1 MESDAR
7 YYRRRACE
15 ELAAADRAVT
25 SAARD
30 RRLQLVGL
38 YLGRLRELDEPSP
51 FNERELMR
59 RLSGSGPALAW
70 PTEAAR
76 ESQLA

>member
-15 ELAAADRAVT
+15 ELSAADRAIT
-25 SAARD
+25 SEARD

-38 YLGRLRELDEPSP
+38 YLGKLRELDEPSP
-51 FNERELMR
+51 FSERELMR
-59 RLSGSGPALAW
+59 RLGGSRPTAAW
-70 PTEAAR
+70 RAEAR
-76 ESQLA
+76 KSQLV

>member
-15 ELAAADRAVT
+15 ELSAADRAVT

-38 YLGRLRELDEPSP
+38 YLDKLREMDERSP
-51 FNERELMR
+51 VNERELQR
-59 RLSGSGPALAW
+59 RLGGNRPVVSWQP
-70 PTEAAR
+70 EIR

>member
-15 ELAAADRAVT
+15 ELSAADRAVT
-25 SAARD
+25 LAARD

-38 YLGRLRELDEPSP
+38 YLGKLRELDEPSP
-51 FNERELMR
+51 FTERELTR
-59 RLSGSGPALAW
+59 RLSAHEPAVAW
-70 PTEAAR
+70 QAAVR

>member
-15 ELAAADRAVT
+15 ELSAADRAVT
-25 SAARD
+25 LAARD

-38 YLGRLRELDEPSP
+38 YLDKLREMDEPSP
-51 FNERELMR
+51 FTERELMR
-59 RLSGSGPALAW
+59 RLGGNRPVVAW
-70 PTEAAR
+70 QPELR

>member
-15 ELAAADRAVT
+15 ELSAADRAVT
-25 SAARD
+25 LAARD

-38 YLGRLRELDEPSP
+38 YLDKLRELDEPSP
-51 FNERELMR
+51 FSERELMR
-59 RLSGSGPALAW
+59 RLGGTRPAMAW
-70 PTEAAR
+70 QVPVR
-76 ESQLA
+76 ESQLV

>member
-15 ELAAADRAVT
+15 ELSAADRAVT

-38 YLGRLRELDEPSP
+38 YLDKLRELDEPSP

-59 RLSGSGPALAW
+59 RLGGHKPVIDWQA
-70 PTEAAR
+70 PVQER
-76 ESQLA
+76 QLV

>member
-15 ELAAADRAVT
+15 ELSAADRAVT
-25 SAARD
+25 PAARD

-38 YLGRLRELDEPSP
+38 YLDRLREMDEPSP
-51 FNERELMR
+51 VNERELMR
-59 RLSGSGPALAW
+59 RLEGGNRPVVSWQPAVQ
-70 PTEAAR
+70 
-76 ESQLA
+76 ESQVA

>member
-15 ELAAADRAVT
+15 ELSAADRAVT

-38 YLGRLRELDEPSP
+38 YLGKLRELDEPSP

-59 RLSGSGPALAW
+59 RLSGQRPAVAW
-70 PTEAAR
+70 QASAR

>member
-15 ELAAADRAVT
+15 ELSAADRAVT

-38 YLGRLRELDEPSP
+38 YLDKLREMDEPSP
-51 FNERELMR
+51 INERELMR
-59 RLSGSGPALAW
+59 RLGGNRPVVSWQP
-70 PTEAAR
+70 EVR

>member
-15 ELAAADRAVT
+15 ELSAADRAVT
-25 SAARD
+25 VAARD

-38 YLGRLRELDEPSP
+38 YLDKLREMDEPSP
-51 FNERELMR
+51 FSERELMR
-59 RLSGSGPALAW
+59 RLDRHQPAVAW
-70 PTEAAR
+70 HQPIR

>member
-7 YYRRRACE
+7 YYRRRAVE

-38 YLGRLRELDEPSP
+38 YLDRLRELDEPSP

-59 RLSGSGPALAW
+59 RRAGQRPAMGWLA
-70 PTEAAR
+70 AA
-76 ESQLA
+76 ESQLV

>member
-15 ELAAADRAVT
+15 ELSAADRAVT

-38 YLGRLRELDEPSP
+38 YLDKLREMDEPSP

-59 RLSGSGPALAW
+59 RLGGHRPVVSWQP
-70 PTEAAR
+70 EVR
-76 ESQLA
+76 ETQVA

>member
-15 ELAAADRAVT
+15 ELSAADRAIT

-38 YLGRLRELDEPSP
+38 YLGKLRELDEPSP
-51 FNERELMR
+51 FNERELLR
-59 RLSGSGPALAW
+59 RLGTGRPVLAW
-70 PTEAAR
+70 PAEAR
-76 ESQLA
+76 ESQLV

>member
-15 ELAAADRAVT
+15 ELSAADRAVT

-38 YLGRLRELDEPSP
+38 YLGKLRELDEPSP

-59 RLSGSGPALAW
+59 RLSVNRPAMAW
-70 PTEAAR
+70 TSPEPA
-76 ESQLA
+76 SQLV

>member
-15 ELAAADRAVT
+15 ELSAADRAVT

-38 YLGRLRELDEPSP
+38 YLDKLREMDEPSP

-59 RLSGSGPALAW
+59 RLGSNRPAMSW
-70 PTEAAR
+70 QPEVR
-76 ESQLA
+76 ESQVA

>member
-15 ELAAADRAVT
+15 ELSAADRAVT

-38 YLGRLRELDEPSP
+38 YLGKLRELDEPSP

-59 RLSGSGPALAW
+59 RLGGQRPVVHWQA
-70 PTEAAR
+70 PVR
-76 ESQLA
+76 ESQLV

>member
-7 YYRRRACE
+7 YYRRRAVE

-25 SAARD
+25 SAARE

-38 YLGRLRELDEPSP
+38 YLDRLRELDEPSP

-59 RLSGSGPALAW
+59 RLAAQRPAMAW
-70 PTEAAR
+70 QPAA
-76 ESQLA
+76 ESQLV

>member
-15 ELAAADRAVT
+15 ELSAADRAVT

-38 YLGRLRELDEPSP
+38 YLDKLREMDEPSP

-59 RLSGSGPALAW
+59 RLGGQRPAMAW
-70 PTEAAR
+70 QAPMR
-76 ESQLA
+76 ETQVA

>member
-15 ELAAADRAVT
+15 ELSAADRAIT

-38 YLGRLRELDEPSP
+38 YLGKLRELDEPSP

-59 RLSGSGPALAW
+59 RLAGGP
-70 PTEAAR
+70 PTVGWRADAR
-76 ESQLA
+76 ESQLV

>member
-15 ELAAADRAVT
+15 ELSAADRAVT

-38 YLGRLRELDEPSP
+38 YLGKLRELDEPSP

-59 RLSGSGPALAW
+59 RLASHRPVVSWQPEVRRSELV
-70 PTEAAR
+70 
-76 ESQLA
+76 

>member
-7 YYRRRACE
+7 YYRRRAVE

-30 RRLQLVGL
+30 RRLQLVYL
-38 YLGRLRELDEPSP
+38 YLHKLRAMDEPSP
-51 FNERELMR
+51 FNERELTR
-59 RLSGSGPALAW
+59 RL
-70 PTEAAR
+70 AA
-76 ESQLA
+76 EQSAMGWQPVAEPQLV

>member
-1 MESDAR
+1 MESDGR
-7 YYRRRACE
+7 YYRRRAVE

-38 YLGRLRELDEPSP
+38 YLDRLRELDEPSP
-51 FNERELMR
+51 FNERELLR
-59 RLSGSGPALAW
+59 RTSGLNPAIARQ
-70 PTEAAR
+70 PAR
-76 ESQLA
+76 EPQLV